1 MKKNIKKYGSRIL
14 SFALSAV
21 LVMGLIPVTGIR
33 TQATEIEEMKL
44 ENGYLQVEVS
54 EKNGGFAIRTSKGD
68 KINKADNNKML
79 LFHNGDDDTSFT
91 SFQVTRDGETKE
103 YIFGGEYEG
112 STAVSVTKANDEIKA
127 TWSVDNLTFIQTI
140 SLVNS
145 GSNEHGMAY
154 ISYEVLNTGEEADI
168 KCRILMDTALGYQD
182 YAYYNVGDG
191 NNLVQSE
198 QTLEKEGYNKSFYSV
213 DNPFAP
219 SVVAYTVNAS
229 IENKECMPYM
239 TTFAHWNNLAA
250 TVFDYEAD
258 DTMTFTNAYNKEYLT
273 ADSAYAM
280 YFDMGNVAKNQS
292 SIIATNYG
300 VFSNETVDYSAS
312 AALNVIAPDVM
323 ELTSDKAAYKDD
335 GHFTATTA
343 IENVSNKTFDRV
355 RVVVYTTG
363 GITALDQDG
372 TDPGATYD
380 DPYYMEFTNFVPGQ
394 RQTIEW
400 NFKAEPLEE
409 GSYSKISYKIYNV
422 SDDATL
428 NTGSILAENLMG
440 EGQCYILCPGSVTA
454 IPEIQFTSASPD
466 ILYNKGTRTLN
477 ITGANFA
484 MLENISEYKLM
495 LSRVDGQEFSGN
507 KSVQIPTKNIQIDGA
522 KNIITV
528 VMNDSTPGTIPEGQY
543 ELTFDYTDSSKKDLT
558 APALRFQV
566 KSEPEYCN
574 EAYGLVAVEK
584 YGSITDRKYR
594 VLTYE
599 SEDAYKSAIESG
611 DIDRINILLEFRGNF
626 TRNTEAEKD
635 GSKVYDG
642 ISLSA
647 EEEIVLNNC
656 LDIEN
661 GTVRITEKK
670 NSVYVDFDA
679 SIYTTGAGT
688 TVHKGIAA
696 LTELEAGTDY
706 GLIPYEENGDR
717 ASYSFEP
724 VTLLWPSVGQAAQN
738 LLGFLFNF
746 KYGEL
751 GAIYHDEADET
762 RVVAFGAAMDL
773 SFVVPKASQHNGT
786 SKDQLGDAYNAAIHG
801 QGMSAEEIR
810 AINKRI
816 AYNSATVDTNA
827 NGTGNEL
834 ATDTG
839 DSASGADGD
848 TRAASIQIDDVLFG
862 GEFLGV
868 NMTIALGLPGYV
880 DGMPGIEG
888 ILTLKTIGDWEVGV
902 SGVCDFEVCYF
913 EAEVYIK
920 SYKGMPVPDKL
931 RFFLGVAT
939 GGINLDGFGV
949 LWLQGAGGGIDG
961 IYDTIFMQDKVP
973 PLKLLIEAQMSVM
986 QIISARASLELSA
999 RGFGIELS
1007 DGKLASALL
1016 VLESAKVNFQWYP
1029 EFFFLASVNLNVL
1042 DAIKGG
1048 GYIVVEHN
1056 GFFEFFVNA
1065 SLNIPG
1071 SIPVVGGLT
1080 LGSVGLGANAQKI
1093 WGQVEV
1099 LNIDFGIVYYWGGE
1113 VDWGSGTE
1121 ATPTY
1126 PELVDLDNGTT
1137 VALMSKDDV
1146 PVYYD
1151 EATGKTLYM
1160 HTGTNLVK
1168 TVNTSSHIMNVK
1180 ALQNMLAT
1188 NVDGKT
1194 HTFALGANGKDK
1206 LLIIE
1211 WNADSRQEAEASME
1225 TMIFKDS
1232 EGNNYDIRP
1241 LDTGKDVALQSN
1253 ANANLTY
1260 DDEHGIASL
1269 AITFTDEDEFGKN
1282 FTVITSDVSTS
1293 VLYDVEPLPELSGTT
1308 AMDIDDN
1315 EVTVTLQGSQ
1325 LDKYNSISFVASKK
1339 SNQVASLASQT
1350 NRLTMRH
1357 RGLNLNSKS
1366 LNASKMSIFA
1376 ANTKEVSE
1384 TDNSELLY
1392 KVTSETGFS
1401 AGQNIVFN
1409 LPEDFATGTYDLNI
1423 IATDNNETYYSEIQE
1438 EFEYVNENQPFTP
1451 IISGAE
1457 NVGDYKV
1464 KVSVNEAPDD
1474 FDGYILTAYDSQGN
1488 PVSGLSNL
1496 IYYKDGS
1503 SVDYN
1508 EDGTIAPF
1516 SGEETVDEL
1525 IIGGHYEY
1533 QPEDDPA
1540 SIITAGF
1547 SAGDYTIG
1555 VRRWKSILGGSKIIP
1570 SVEAI
1575 YDVTVKDPTE
1585 TEITVS
1591 ADKPSTI
1598 VSEEKAGIVYE
1609 RPVYTENALTLTLSA
1624 DGNVTGSWEL
1634 DNGTK
1639 EGTTGKVDVATKTIE
1654 LKLSDLEEGVH
1665 TLEFI
1670 GKNQY
1675 GDAVA
1680 TTYVF
1685 GVDTLG
1691 PRLLLS
1697 EPLSGA
1703 YFDHETGKI
1712 IVAGITDKDALLTVY
1727 DDTTGKNI
1735 ITDRAV
1741 QVDKDGIFTTEISV
1755 DKSLDSHKLIL
1766 AMKDKV
1772 GNVTEKE
1779 VQVVNDAM
1787 GSIDELLIYA
1797 DDRDVT
1803 NDKLASNK
1811 DYELTL
1817 RAKLADGDVITIN
1830 NATLV
1835 EWSHISVEGEAT
1847 ISKKSGKVYLSAPS
1861 GSEGIV
1867 TAKLLVQ
1874 DEGSYPV
1881 SVAFGTTNT
1890 EQITLTKDNLTVE
1903 VSDMPYTGKEVIPDL
1918 KVLYQG
1924 MELVKNIDY
1933 VVSYRDNI
1941 EVGEATVIIAG
1952 TGKYTGQVIKTFS
1965 IIEKVDEENESTEA
1979 GSDDGGNIED
1989 GTSGGNIEDGTS
2001 GGNIEDGT
2009 SGGNTEDGTSGGNT
2023 EDGTSGENTGDIMN
2037 PILYMTILIVAG
2049 GVAFI
2054 LVNKRKKHV
2063 Y

>member
-1 MKKNIKKYGSRIL
+1 MKKNMKKYGSRIL
-14 SFALSAV
+14 SFALSAI
-21 LVMGLIPVTGIR
+21 LVMGIIPVTGIR
-33 TQATEIEEMKL
+33 TQATETEDMKL

-112 STAVSVTKANDEIKA
+112 STAVTVAKANDEIKA
-127 TWSVDNLTFIQTI
+127 TWSVDDLTFIQTI
-140 SLVNS
+140 SLVNA

-154 ISYEVLNTGEEADI
+154 ISYEVLNKGKEADI

-250 TVFDYEAD
+250 TVFDYEPD
-258 DTMTFTNAYNKEYLT
+258 DTMTFTNTYNKEYLT

-280 YFDMGNVAKNQS
+280 YFDMGSVAKNQS

-300 VFSNETVDYSAS
+300 VFSNESVDYSAS

-323 ELTSDKAAYKDD
+323 ELTSDKTAYKDD
-335 GHFTATTA
+335 GYFTTTTA
-343 IENVSNKTFDRV
+343 IENVSKKTFDRV

-363 GITALDQDG
+363 GITALDQNG
-372 TDPGATYD
+372 TDAGATYD
-380 DPYYMEFTNFVPGQ
+380 DPYYMEFTNFVPDQ

-400 NFKAEPLEE
+400 KFKAKPLEE

-484 MLENISEYKLM
+484 MLENTSEYKLM

-528 VMNDSTPGTIPEGQY
+528 VMNDSAPGTIPEGQY
-543 ELTFDYTDSSKKDLT
+543 QLTFDYTDSSKKDLS

-566 KSEPEYCN
+566 KAEPEYRN
-574 EAYGLVAVEK
+574 EAYSLVAVEK

-594 VLTYE
+594 VITYE
-599 SEDAYKSAIESG
+599 SEDAYKADIESG
-611 DIDRINILLEFRGNF
+611 EIDRINILLEFRGNF

-661 GTVRITEKK
+661 GNVRITEKK

-738 LLGFLFNF
+738 LLGFLFDF

-801 QGMSAEEIR
+801 PGMSAEEIR

-827 NGTGNEL
+827 TGTGNEL

-920 SYKGMPVPDKL
+920 SYQGMPVPDKL

-1099 LNIDFGIVYYWGGE
+1099 LNIDFGVVYYWGGD

-1188 NVDGKT
+1188 NIDGRT

-1211 WNADSRQEAEASME
+1211 WNADSRQEAEASVD

-1232 EGNNYDIRP
+1232 EGNDYDIRL
-1241 LDTGKDVALQSN
+1241 LDTGKDAALQSD

-1260 DDEHGIASL
+1260 DEEQGLASL
-1269 AITFTDEDEFGKN
+1269 AVTFTDEDEFGKN

-1308 AMDIDDN
+1308 SMDIDDN

-1339 SNQVASLASQT
+1339 SNQVTSLTSQT
-1350 NRLTMRH
+1350 NRFTMLNRV
-1357 RGLNLNSKS
+1357 RNLNGNS
-1366 LNASKMSIFA
+1366 LNTSLMSSFE
-1376 ANTKEVSE
+1376 ANTKEASKS
-1384 TDNSELLY
+1384 DNAVLLY
-1392 KVTSETGFS
+1392 KVTSQTGFS
-1401 AGQNIVFN
+1401 AGQNIVFD
-1409 LPEDFATGTYDLNI
+1409 LPEDFETGTYDLNI
-1423 IATDNNETYYSEIQE
+1423 IATDDNETYYSEVQE

-1451 IISGAE
+1451 IITGVE

-1464 KVSVNEAPDD
+1464 EVTVNEAVDE
-1474 FDGYILTAYDSQGN
+1474 FDGYILNAYDSQGN
-1488 PVSGLSNL
+1488 PVSGLNDL

-1503 SVDYN
+1503 AVDYN

-1516 SGEETVDEL
+1516 SGKETVNKL

-1533 QPEDDPA
+1533 QPEDDPNNTF
-1540 SIITAGF
+1540 IAGF
-1547 SAGDYTIG
+1547 LAGDYTIG
-1555 VRRWKSILGGSKIIP
+1555 VKRWKSILGGSKIIP

-1575 YDVTVKDPTE
+1575 YDVTVKEPVK

-1591 ADKPSTI
+1591 ANKSSTI

-1609 RPVYTENALTLTLSA
+1609 RPVYRENELTLLLSA
-1624 DGNVTGSWEL
+1624 DSNITGSWEL

-1639 EGTTGKVDVATKTIE
+1639 EGTAGKVDVATNSIE
-1654 LKLSDLEEGVH
+1654 LKFSDLEEGVH
-1665 TLEFI
+1665 TLEFT

-1675 GDAVA
+1675 GDVVA

-1712 IVAGITDKDALLTVY
+1712 IVAGITDKDALLTIY

-1735 ITDRAV
+1735 IADRAV
-1741 QVDKDGIFTTEISV
+1741 QMDKDGIFSIEILV

-1766 AMKDKV
+1766 SMKDKA
-1772 GNVTEKE
+1772 GNVTKKE

-1787 GSIDELLIYA
+1787 GSIDELMIYA
-1797 DDRDVT
+1797 DDKDVT

-1811 DYELTL
+1811 DYELSL
-1817 RAKLADGDVITIN
+1817 RAKLTNGDVITIN

-1835 EWSHISVEGEAT
+1835 EWSHISAEGNAT
-1847 ISKKSGKVYLSAPS
+1847 ISKESGKVYLSAPS

-1874 DEGSYPV
+1874 DNGTYPV
-1881 SVAFGTTNT
+1881 SVAFGSTNT
-1890 EQITLTKDNLTVE
+1890 EQILLTNDNLTVE
-1903 VSDMPYTGKEVIPDL
+1903 ISDMPYTGKEVIPDI

-1924 MELVKNIDY
+1924 VELVRNSDY
-1933 VVSYRDNI
+1933 TVSYKDNI
-1941 EVGEATVIIAG
+1941 EVGKATVIILG
-1952 TGKYTGQVIKTFS
+1952 KGKYTGQVVKTFN
-1965 IIEKVDEENESTEA
+1965 IIGKVDAENESTDT
-1979 GSDDGGNIED
+1979 GSNE
-1989 GTSGGNIEDGTS
+1989 SG
-2001 GGNIEDGT
+2001 
-2009 SGGNTEDGTSGGNT
+2009 
-2023 EDGTSGENTGDIMN
+2023 NTGDFMN
-2037 PILYMTILIVAG
+2037 PIFYMTVLIVAG
-2049 GVAFI
+2049 GVAFV
-2054 LVNKRKKHV
+2054 LANKRKKKTTP
-2063 Y
+2063 